1 MHRLYDI
8 RSLLLPGLFFLP
20 CLVLGLHMTCGGGGG
35 AFNSFRF
42 DIVFKELTEHE
53 ACQGAVKHSGYKELS
68 GRKSRY
74 EQ

>member
-1 MHRLYDI
+1 
-8 RSLLLPGLFFLP
+8 
-20 CLVLGLHMTCGGGGG
+20 MTGMGMGG
-35 AFNSFRF
+35 AFNSFGF
-42 DIVFKELTEHE
+42 DIVFKELIDHE